1 MLMEGSQERK
11 IVVDG
16 DACPVK
22 QEIIT
27 VARSFRI
34 PVIMVS
40 SYDHVL
46 KGEEGVS
53 IVQVDRGADSA
64 DLYIANHI
72 SAGDIV
78 VTQDFGL
85 AALALGKRCRVLSN
99 RGQEYDDS
107 TMDFMLEGRH
117 ARAVERRRGHYS
129 KGPKAITTEEKI
141 YFQHKLTKLLT
152 LLQENVQL

>member
-1 MLMEGSQERK
+1 MIMEKPSGRK

-22 QEIIT
+22 KEIAA
-27 VARSFRI
+27 VARSFGV
-34 PVIMVS
+34 PVLMVS
-40 SYDHVL
+40 SFDHVL
-46 KGEEGVS
+46 QAEEGVAV
-53 IVQVDRGADSA
+53 VQVDRGADSA

-78 VTQDFGL
+78 ITQDYGL

-99 RGQEYDDS
+99 RGQEYEDS
-107 TMDFMLEGRH
+107 KMDFMLEGRH

-129 KGPKAITTEEKI
+129 KGPKAITAEEKNL
-141 YFQHKLTKLLT
+141 FQHKLTKLLT